1 MKYYIAGPM
10 TGYPEFNKPAFMKAE
25 KYVREELWYLKVD
38 VFNPAVE
45 QEEQSLDGLTGDEP
59 LDPEQLKRIV
69 KKDLDGLQGCTHA
82 YMLKGWERSVGA
94 RAEHAVAVWL
104 GLTIEY
110 EA

>member
-10 TGYPEFNKPAFMKAE
+10 TGYPEFNKPAFMAAE
-25 KYVREELWYLKVD
+25 MLIKFKRDAE

-45 QEEQSLDGLTGDEP
+45 QEEHPLDGMTGDEP
-59 LDPEQLKRIV
+59 LDPEHLKRIV
-69 KKDLDGLQGCTHA
+69 KKDLDGLQGCTHI
-82 YMLKGWERSVGA
+82 YMLKGWEKSVGA

-110 EA
+110 EM

>member
-1 MKYYIAGPM
+1 MRYYIAGPM

-25 KYVREELWYLKVD
+25 RDIREELWWAEVE

-45 QEEQSLDGLTGDEP
+45 QEEMILDGMTGHEP
-59 LDPEQLKRIV
+59 MDPDQLKRIV
-69 KKDLDGLQGCTHA
+69 KKDLDGLQGCTRI
-82 YMLKGWERSVGA
+82 YMLEGWEKSVGA

-110 EA
+110 ET